1 MCISFGNL
9 LLVPISTLIPPN
21 QSLSYLPKAWI
32 GKEAIII
39 AKEKE
44 SNGKGKSNLA
54 WYKPVSLLIIF
65 TISLRTILVRCVLSG
80 IIFYMYDSFCY
91 VTVAIVELNR
101 ERVVLR
107 LLVMLEIQKNMCQTV
122 LFLS

>member
-1 MCISFGNL
+1 MDGQESGGGSNGNSCGRRIS
-9 LLVPISTLIPPN
+9 STDIGTNPTEPATEFIIFTK
-21 QSLSYLPKAWI
+21 SLDR
-32 GKEAIII
+32 KEAIII

-54 WYKPVSLLIIF
+54 WYKPVSLSIIF
-65 TISLRTILVRCVLSG
+65 TISLRMILVRCVLSG

-107 LLVMLEIQKNMCQTV
+107 LLD
-122 LFLS
+122 S